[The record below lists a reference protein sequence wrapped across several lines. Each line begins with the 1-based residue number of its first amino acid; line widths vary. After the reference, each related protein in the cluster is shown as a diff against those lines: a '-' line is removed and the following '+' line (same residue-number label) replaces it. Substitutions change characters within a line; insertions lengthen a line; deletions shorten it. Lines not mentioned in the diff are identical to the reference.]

1 MSGMRQGTGSQEAF
15 VHANARLL
23 AVPYVPEIRLYLAE
37 DALSLWEETEREL
50 GSTDQPPPFWAFAW
64 PGGQALARYILDHRD
79 LVAGRTV
86 LDLGAGSGLAA
97 IAAAIAGASV
107 VLASEP
113 DPFAVAAIGLN
124 ARANGVAIS
133 VTADVLDGSGENAEV
148 VLAADVCYERR
159 MAERVLGL
167 LERARNRGA
176 SILLGDPGRAFLPR
190 ELLRELDAYDVPV
203 LADLEDAP
211 VKRVMVLTFT

>member
-1 MSGMRQGTGSQEAF
+1 MTQEAGSQEAF

-86 LDLGAGSGLAA
+86 LDLGAGSGLVA
-97 IAAAIAGASV
+97 IAAAMAGASV

-124 ARANGVAIS
+124 ARSNGVTIS
-133 VTADVLDGSGENAEV
+133 VTADVLDGSGEDAEV

-167 LERARNRGA
+167 LERARSRGA

-211 VKRVMVLTFT
+211 VKRVMVLTFA